1 MQPAALRT
9 SSSFTRP
16 MHMRCRLPMGNT
28 QQQGFFRVLLKC
40 VKGEIIGQSGRWA
53 VCVPR
58 ASIPEMIATSR
69 SHLTAELK
77 LPDGHYVVQTGVR
90 HAGRMPMTY
99 LRRDK
104 TKPVMNVH
112 LRAAPMPKMSTMH
125 RNVDTSVRYTGIGLR
140 SARARPGGRRG
151 APGEHIRTTRAT
163 NADPPARA
171 SRGRRRIPNSYALRH
186 RGTHGPSMSA
196 TPRTLRV
203 LWRLQLPPGV
213 AWGSQDT

>member
-1 MQPAALRT
+1 
-9 SSSFTRP
+9 
-16 MHMRCRLPMGNT
+16 MGNT

-69 SHLTAELK
+69 SPLTAELK

-140 SARARPGGRRG
+140 TRSQRPGAPRG
-151 APGEHIRTTRAT
+151 AAGAPRRAHAGRAGDLPQTPGPRIRAVFPSLDSKEQEREGYGKERNVLFTVPTGT
-163 NADPPARA
+163 VPTPA
-171 SRGRRRIPNSYALRH
+171 IL
-186 RGTHGPSMSA
+186 
-196 TPRTLRV
+196 
-203 LWRLQLPPGV
+203 
-213 AWGSQDT
+213 

>member
-1 MQPAALRT
+1 MIHTAASCSILQLLRAWMQPAALRT
-9 SSSFTRP
+9 SSSFTWP

-90 HAGRMPMTY
+90 HAGRMPVTY

-125 RNVDTSVRYTGIGLR
+125 RNVDTSVRYTELVFAAPG
-140 SARARPGGRRG
+140 RAPGGRRG
-151 APGEHIRTTRAT
+151 
-163 NADPPARA
+163 
-171 SRGRRRIPNSYALRH
+171 
-186 RGTHGPSMSA
+186 
-196 TPRTLRV
+196 
-203 LWRLQLPPGV
+203 
-213 AWGSQDT
+213 